1 VSRFSEC
8 FFLVFGQLAVGGA
21 LGLAVPPFRVLDRGF
36 YRSSGGIFAGFAV
49 AFALANGV
57 LSWQVGGLTGRP
69 GAEFSLWIVFAALFV
84 AYVTLLWGERSLLRA
99 RVFTAT
105 LCAGGVALTVSAE
118 AFAPPSFGGALTW
131 LYPLPFLTA
140 AASLG
145 AVATGMFLGHWYLID
160 LGLSIEP
167 LARLLRFFMWVT
179 VVHLIVLATVL
190 GAAWASGGDAGRAA
204 TALLTEHRA
213 LFAAR
218 LLLGPVPALAIAWLI
233 HRTLQIPQTMAAT
246 GLFYVAILF
255 VMVGEML
262 GRLVLYQTGLPL

>member
-21 LGLAVPPFRVLDRGF
+21 VGLTVPPFRVLDRGF
-36 YRSSGGIFAGFAV
+36 YRSSGGIFAGFAL

-57 LSWQVGGLTGRP
+57 LTWQVGELAGRP
-69 GAEFSLWIVFAALFV
+69 GAEVALWVGFAALFV
-84 AYVTLLWGERSLLRA
+84 AYTVLLWTERGLVRA
-99 RVFTAT
+99 RVFSAT
-105 LCAGGVALTVSAE
+105 LFAGVLALTVSAD
-118 AFAPPSFGGALTW
+118 AFVPSSFHGPITW
-131 LYPLPFLTA
+131 VYPLPFLTA

-145 AVATGMFLGHWYLID
+145 AVATGMLLGHWYLID
-160 LGLSIEP
+160 LGLSIDP
-167 LARLLRFFMWVT
+167 LARLLRFFMWAT
-179 VVHLIVLATVL
+179 AVHLLVLLAVV
-190 GAAWASGGDAGRAA
+190 GVAWASGGDASRAV
-204 TALLTEHRA
+204 TALLTEHRT
-213 LFAAR
+213 LFLAR
-218 LLLGPVPALAIAWLI
+218 LLLGPVPALGIAWLI